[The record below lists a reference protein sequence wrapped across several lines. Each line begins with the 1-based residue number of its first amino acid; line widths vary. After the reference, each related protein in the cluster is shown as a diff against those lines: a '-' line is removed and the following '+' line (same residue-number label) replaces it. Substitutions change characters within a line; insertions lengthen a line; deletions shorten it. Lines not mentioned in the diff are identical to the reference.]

1 MEQKNNSGSIF
12 KNAKKEKPSHPD
24 YSGNA
29 TINGKEF
36 RLAGWINKSKSGNN
50 YLRLLFS
57 EIIEKPA
64 ENTSGDQQRIEMGN
78 GFKNDDNKI
87 DSVILDDLPF

>member
-12 KNAKKEKPSHPD
+12 KNAKKEKPTHPD

-36 RLAGWINKSKSGNN
+36 RLAGWINKSKSGNS

-64 ENTSGDQQRIEMGN
+64 EGPGAEQQRFEIGSGVRDQSGN
-78 GFKNDDNKI
+78 I